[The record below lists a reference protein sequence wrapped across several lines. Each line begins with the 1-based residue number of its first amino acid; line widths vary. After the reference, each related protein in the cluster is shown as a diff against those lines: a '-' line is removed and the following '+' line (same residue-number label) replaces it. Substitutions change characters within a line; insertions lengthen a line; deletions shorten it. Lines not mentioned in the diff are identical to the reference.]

1 MYAPSYPSRT
11 PRQGGFS
18 LVEIMVG
25 LVIGMATVVI
35 MLQMLSNSD
44 ATKRKAAG
52 GNDAQMNGAL
62 ALYTL
67 EREIR
72 ASGYGINDQRLLGC
86 DLTYKTSTDGATV
99 TVPLQPTT
107 VLTAGNGVVPD
118 GDASTDALMVIYSN
132 NQGSADGDKLLSNSS
147 AGSYQVSTPSSY
159 TINDVVIAQNSVRS
173 SPCKLTTDKV
183 VNITG
188 STLTVDPGV
197 LGMPANSVIYN
208 IGPAPVI
215 NVYAVRNGNLTV
227 CDFTAWDCSKASY
240 TNPVDSN
247 VWVPIA
253 SNVVAL
259 RAQYGHDLLAAMP
272 GGGIQKI
279 VSQYD
284 QTTPDKTTGMDGFT
298 TDCSWA
304 RTLAVRVA
312 LVARN
317 ATYDKTDPT
326 KVNPVWSGSTA
337 DAVSSP
343 SNPAALPFDLSAN
356 GDWKKYRY
364 KTMETT
370 VPLRNAIWQGG
381 SQCS

>member
-1 MYAPSYPSRT
+1 MYAPSHPSRT
-11 PRQGGFS
+11 TRQGGFS

-99 TVPLQPTT
+99 TVPLQPAT
-107 VLTAGNGVVPD
+107 VLTAGNALIPG
-118 GDASTDALMVIYSN
+118 GDVNTDALMVIYSN
-132 NQGSADGDKLLSNSS
+132 NQGSADGDKLLSNST
-147 AGSYQVSTPSSY
+147 AGSYQISTPSTY
-159 TINDVVIAQNSVRS
+159 RINDIVIAQNSARPA
-173 SPCKLTTDKV
+173 PCKLTTDKV

-188 STLTVDPGV
+188 STVTVDPGV
-197 LGMPANSVIYN
+197 IGVPANSVIYN
-208 IGPAPVI
+208 MGPAPVI
-215 NVYAVRNGNLTV
+215 NVYAIRNGNLTV
-227 CDFTAWDCSKASY
+227 CDFTAWDCGKASY

-253 SNVVAL
+253 SNVVTL
-259 RAQYGHDLLAAMP
+259 RAQYGHDLLPAIV
-272 GGGIQKI
+272 GGGLQKI

-284 QTTPDKTTGMDGFT
+284 QITPDKNGLHPECD
-298 TDCSWA
+298 WA
-304 RTLAVRVA
+304 RILAVRVA

-317 ATYDKTDPT
+317 ATYDKTNPT
-326 KVNPVWSGSTA
+326 KVNPVWSGTTA
-337 DAVSSP
+337 DQVSSP
-343 SNPAALPFDLSAN
+343 SNPTALPIDLSGN
-356 GDWKKYRY
+356 GDWTKYRY
-364 KTMETT
+364 KSMETT

>member
-1 MYAPSYPSRT
+1 MYTSPHRA
-11 PRQGGFS
+11 RQQGFS

-44 ATKRKAAG
+44 ATKRRAAG
-52 GNDAQMNGAL
+52 GNDAQMNAAL

-67 EREIR
+67 GREIR

-86 DLTYKTSTDGATV
+86 DLTYQTSSDAATV
-99 TVPLQPTT
+99 TIPLQPTT
-107 VLTAGNGVVPD
+107 VLKAGNTLVPA
-118 GDASTDALMVIYSN
+118 GDANTDVLMVIYSSN
-132 NQGSADGDKLLSNSS
+132 AGSADGDKLLANSS

-159 TINDVVIAQNSVRS
+159 NIGDIVVAQNSVRP

-197 LGMPANSVIYN
+197 IGMPANSVIYN
-208 IGPAPVI
+208 MGGAPVVS
-215 NVYAVRNGNLTV
+215 VYAIRNGNLTV
-227 CDFTAWDCSKASY
+227 CDFTAWDCGKASY
-240 TNPVDSN
+240 TNPVNSN

-259 RAQYGHDLLAAMP
+259 RAQYGHDLLAGLP
-272 GGGIQKI
+272 GGGIQKV

-284 QTTPDKTTGMDGFT
+284 QITPDKTTGMSGYSV
-298 TDCSWA
+298 DCSWA

-317 ATYDKTDPT
+317 ASYDKNDVT
-326 KVNPVWSGSTA
+326 KTNPVWSGSTA

-343 SNPAALPFDLSAN
+343 SNPTALPFDLSSN

-364 KTMETT
+364 KTLETT

>member
-1 MYAPSYPSRT
+1 MYLPSSF
-11 PRQGGFS
+11 PRQRGFS

-25 LVIGMATVVI
+25 LAIGMATVVI

-44 ATKRKAAG
+44 ATKRRSAG

-62 ALYTL
+62 AMYTL
-67 EREIR
+67 TREIR

-86 DLTYKTSTDGATV
+86 DLTFKTSSDAASV
-99 TVPLQPTT
+99 TVPLQPAT
-107 VLTAGNGVVPD
+107 VLTAGNTLIPA
-118 GDASTDALMVIYSN
+118 GDANTDALMVIYSSN
-132 NQGSADGDKLLSNSS
+132 EASADGDKLLSNSS
-147 AGSYQVSTPSSY
+147 AGSYQISTPSSY
-159 TINDVVIAQNSVRS
+159 NIGDNVIAQTAVRP

-183 VNITG
+183 INING
-188 STLTVDPGV
+188 ASLVVAPGV

-208 IGPAPVI
+208 MGVAPVV
-215 NVYAVRNGNLTV
+215 NVYAIRNGNLTV
-227 CDFTAWDCSKASY
+227 CDFTAWDCGNASY
-240 TNPVDSN
+240 SSPVNSN

-259 RAQYGHDLLAAMP
+259 RVQYGHDLLAALP

-284 QTTPDKTTGMDGFT
+284 QITPDKSTGMNGYT

-317 ATYDKTDPT
+317 ATYDKNDPT
-326 KVNPVWSGSTA
+326 KANPVWSGSTA
-337 DAVSSP
+337 DSVSSP
-343 SNPAALPFDLSAN
+343 SNPTALPFDLSGN

-364 KTMETT
+364 KTLETT

-381 SQCS
+381 LQCS

>member
-1 MYAPSYPSRT
+1 MSAPSHSA
-11 PRQGGFS
+11 RQQGFS
-18 LVEIMVG
+18 LIEIMVG

-107 VLTAGNGVVPD
+107 VLTAGNGFIPS
-118 GDASTDALMVIYSN
+118 GDANTDILMVVYSN
-132 NQGSADGDKLLSNSS
+132 NQGSVDGDKLLSNSS
-147 AGSYQVSTPSSY
+147 AGSYQISTPSSY
-159 TINDVVIAQNSVRS
+159 NIGDTLIAQNSVRT

-188 STLTVDPGV
+188 STLTVSPGV
-197 LGMPANSVIYN
+197 IGVPANSVIYN
-208 IGPAPVI
+208 LGAAPVI
-215 NVYAVRNGNLTV
+215 SVYAIRNGNLTV

-240 TNPVDSN
+240 SNPVDSN

-259 RAQYGHDLLAAMP
+259 RAQYGHDLLAASP
-272 GGGIQKI
+272 IGGIQKI

-284 QTTPDKTTGMDGFT
+284 QITPDKTTGMTGYT
-298 TDCSWA
+298 TECSWS
-304 RTLAVRVA
+304 RTLAVRLA

-317 ATYDKTDPT
+317 ATYDKKDPT
-326 KVNPVWSGSTA
+326 KVNPVWTGSTA
-337 DAVSSP
+337 DLVSSP
-343 SNPAALPFDLSAN
+343 SNPTALPFDLSSN

-364 KTMETT
+364 KTLETT

>member
-1 MYAPSYPSRT
+1 MYAPSYT
-11 PRQGGFS
+11 TRQRGFS

-52 GNDAQMNGAL
+52 GNDAQMNGTL

-67 EREIR
+67 ERDIR
-72 ASGYGINDQRLLGC
+72 ASGYGINDERLLGC

-99 TVPLQPTT
+99 TIPLQPTT
-107 VLTAGNGVVPD
+107 VLTAGNALVPSA
-118 GDASTDALMVIYSN
+118 DANTDALLVVYSN
-132 NQGSADGDKLLSNSS
+132 NQGPADGDKLLSNSS

-159 TINDVVIAQNSVRS
+159 YINDIVIAQFPVRAA
-173 SPCKLTTDKV
+173 PCKLTMDKV
-183 VNITG
+183 VSING
-188 STLTVDPGV
+188 STLTVSPGV

-208 IGPAPVI
+208 MGGTPVI
-215 NVYAVRNGNLTV
+215 NAYAIRNGNLTV
-227 CDFTAWDCSKASY
+227 CDYTAWDCSKASY
-240 TNPVDSN
+240 ANPIDSN

-259 RAQYGHDLLAAMP
+259 RAQYGHDALAAAP
-272 GGGIQKI
+272 SGGLQKI

-284 QTTPDKTTGMDGFT
+284 QTTPDKNGIRP
-298 TDCSWA
+298 DCGWA
-304 RTLAVRVA
+304 RTLSVRVA

-317 ATYDKTDPT
+317 SSYDKTDPT

-337 DAVSSP
+337 DSVSSP
-343 SNPAALPFDLSAN
+343 ANPTALPIDLSGN

-364 KTMETT
+364 KSMETT

-381 SQCS
+381 STCP

>member
-1 MYAPSYPSRT
+1 MYAPSYT
-11 PRQGGFS
+11 TRQHGFS

-52 GNDAQMNGAL
+52 GNDAQMNGTL

-67 EREIR
+67 ERDIR
-72 ASGYGINDQRLLGC
+72 ASGYGINDERLLGC

-99 TVPLQPTT
+99 TIPLQPTT
-107 VLTAGNGVVPD
+107 VLTAGNGLIPAA
-118 GDASTDALMVIYSN
+118 DANTDALMVVYSN
-132 NQGSADGDKLLSNSS
+132 NEGSADGDKLLSNSS
-147 AGSYQVSTPSSY
+147 AGSYQVSTPSTY
-159 TINDVVIAQNSVRS
+159 NINDVVIAQASARLP
-173 SPCKLTTDKV
+173 PCKLTLDKV
-183 VNITG
+183 VNING

-197 LGMPANSVIYN
+197 MGMLANSIIFN
-208 IGPAPVI
+208 LGGSPVI
-215 NVYAVRNGNLTV
+215 NVYAIRNGNLTV

-240 TNPVDSN
+240 ANPVDSN

-259 RAQYGHDLLAAMP
+259 RAQYGHDLLAIAP
-272 GGGIQKI
+272 AGGLQKI

-284 QTTPDKTTGMDGFT
+284 QTTPDKNGIRP
-298 TDCSWA
+298 DCGWA

-317 ATYDKTDPT
+317 SSYDKTEPT

-343 SNPAALPFDLSAN
+343 ANPTALPIDLSGNA
-356 GDWKKYRY
+356 DWKKYRY
-364 KTMETT
+364 KSMETT

-381 SQCS
+381 STCP

>member
-1 MYAPSYPSRT
+1 MQAPSYTSTQR
-11 PRQGGFS
+11 GFS

-52 GNDAQMNGAL
+52 GNDAQMNGTL

-67 EREIR
+67 ERDIR
-72 ASGYGINDQRLLGC
+72 ASGYGINDERLLGC
-86 DLTYKTSTDGATV
+86 DLTYKTSTDGTSV

-107 VLTAGNGVVPD
+107 VLTTGNALVPA
-118 GDASTDALMVIYSN
+118 GDANTDALLVVYSN
-132 NQGSADGDKLLSNSS
+132 NQGPADGDKLLSNSS

-159 TINDVVIAQNSVRS
+159 YINDIVIAQTSVRAA
-173 SPCKLTTDKV
+173 PCKLTMDKV
-183 VNITG
+183 VSING
-188 STLTVDPGV
+188 STLTVNPGV

-208 IGPAPVI
+208 MGGTPVI
-215 NVYAVRNGNLTV
+215 NAYAIRNGNLTV
-227 CDFTAWDCSKASY
+227 CDYTAWDCSKASY
-240 TNPVDSN
+240 ANPVDSN

-259 RAQYGHDLLAAMP
+259 RAQYGHDALAAAP
-272 GGGIQKI
+272 TGGLQKI

-284 QTTPDKTTGMDGFT
+284 QTTPDKNGFRP
-298 TDCSWA
+298 DCGWA
-304 RTLAVRVA
+304 RTLSVRLA

-317 ATYDKTDPT
+317 SSYDKTDPT
-326 KVNPVWSGSTA
+326 KVNPVWSGSKA
-337 DAVSSP
+337 DSVSAP
-343 SNPAALPFDLSAN
+343 ANPTALPIDLSGN

-364 KTMETT
+364 KSMETT

-381 SQCS
+381 STCP

>member
-1 MYAPSYPSRT
+1 MQAPSYTTTQR
-11 PRQGGFS
+11 GFS

-52 GNDAQMNGAL
+52 GNDAQMNGTL

-107 VLTAGNGVVPD
+107 VLTTGSVHAPAV
-118 GDASTDALMVIYSN
+118 DAKTDALLVIYSN

-147 AGSYQVSTPSSY
+147 AGSYQVSTPSTY
-159 TINDVVIAQNSVRS
+159 NINDVIIAQNSARP
-173 SPCKLTTDKV
+173 SPCALTTDKV
-183 VNITG
+183 LNING
-188 STLTVDPGV
+188 STLTVNPGV
-197 LGMPANSVIYN
+197 MGMLANSVIYN
-208 IGPAPVI
+208 MGGTPVI
-215 NVYAVRNGNLTV
+215 NVYAIRNGNLTV
-227 CDFTAWDCSKASY
+227 CDYTAWDCSKASY
-240 TNPVDSN
+240 ANPVDSN

-253 SNVVAL
+253 SNIVAM
-259 RAQYGHDLLAAMP
+259 RAQYGHDLLPGAS
-272 GGGIQKI
+272 GGGLQKI

-284 QTTPDKTTGMDGFT
+284 QITPDKTTGMNGFT

-304 RTLAVRVA
+304 RTLAVRIA

-317 ATYDKTDPT
+317 TSYDKTEPT
-326 KVNPVWSGSTA
+326 KVTPVWSGSTA
-337 DAVSSP
+337 DGVSSP
-343 SNPAALPFDLSAN
+343 ANPTALPFDLSGN

-364 KTMETT
+364 KSMETT

-381 SQCS
+381 STCS

>member
-1 MYAPSYPSRT
+1 MYAPSHPT
-11 PRQGGFS
+11 RQGGFS

-107 VLTAGNGVVPD
+107 VLTAGNALIPA
-118 GDASTDALMVIYSN
+118 GDANTDALMVIYSN
-132 NQGSADGDKLLSNSS
+132 NQGSGDGDKLLSNAS

-159 TINDVVIAQNSVRS
+159 SINDIVIAQNSARS
-173 SPCKLTTDKV
+173 TPCTLSTDKV
-183 VNITG
+183 IAITG

-197 LGMPANSVIYN
+197 MGMPANSIIFN
-208 IGPAPVI
+208 MGGTPVI
-215 NVYAVRNGNLTV
+215 NVYAIRNGNLTV
-227 CDFTAWDCSKASY
+227 CDFTAWDCSKAGY
-240 TNPVDSN
+240 ANPVDSN

-259 RAQYGHDLLAAMP
+259 RAQYGHDLLAGAP
-272 GGGIQKI
+272 GGGLQKI

-284 QTTPDKTTGMDGFT
+284 QITPDKTTGMNGYT
-298 TDCSWA
+298 VDCSWA

-317 ATYDKTDPT
+317 ATYDKSDPT
-326 KVNPVWSGSTA
+326 KVNPVWSGTTA
-337 DAVSSP
+337 DGVSSP
-343 SNPAALPFDLSAN
+343 SNPTALPFDLSGN

-381 SQCS
+381 SQCT

>member
-1 MYAPSYPSRT
+1 MHAPSYT
-11 PRQGGFS
+11 ARQRGFS

-52 GNDAQMNGAL
+52 GNDAQMNGTL

-107 VLTAGNGVVPD
+107 VLTAGNTLIPA
-118 GDASTDALMVIYSN
+118 GDANTDALLVVYSN
-132 NQGSADGDKLLSNSS
+132 SQGSADGDKLLANAS

-159 TINDVVIAQNSVRS
+159 ALNDIVIAQASARPA
-173 SPCKLTTDKV
+173 PCKLTLDKV
-183 VNITG
+183 LSING

-208 IGPAPVI
+208 MGGAPVI
-215 NVYAVRNGNLTV
+215 NAYAIRNGNLTV
-227 CDFTAWDCSKASY
+227 CDYTAWDCSKASY

-259 RAQYGHDLLAAMP
+259 RAQYGHDLLAAAP
-272 GGGIQKI
+272 TGGLQKV

-284 QTTPDKTTGMDGFT
+284 QITPDKNGVRP
-298 TDCSWA
+298 DCGWA
-304 RTLAVRVA
+304 RTLAVRLA

-317 ATYDKTDPT
+317 SSYDKTEPT

-337 DAVSSP
+337 DSVSAP
-343 SNPAALPFDLSAN
+343 ANPTALPIDLSGN

-364 KTMETT
+364 KSMETT

-381 SQCS
+381 STCP

>member
-1 MYAPSYPSRT
+1 MYAPSYTSRSNHQ
-11 PRQGGFS
+11 RGFS

-107 VLTAGNGVVPD
+107 VLTAGNALVPA
-118 GDASTDALMVIYSN
+118 GDANTDALLVIYSN
-132 NQGSADGDKLLSNSS
+132 NQGSADGDKLLANSS

-159 TINDVVIAQNSVRS
+159 NLNDIVIAQVAKRDPFL
-173 SPCKLTTDKV
+173 PCKLTQDKV
-183 VNITG
+183 VTING
-188 STLTVDPGV
+188 STLTVNPGV
-197 LGMPANSVIYN
+197 MGMLANSVIYN
-208 IGPAPVI
+208 MGGAPVI
-215 NVYAVRNGNLTV
+215 NAYAIRNGNLTV
-227 CDFTAWDCSKASY
+227 CDYTAWDCSKASY
-240 TNPVDSN
+240 ANPVDAN

-253 SNVVAL
+253 SNVVSL
-259 RAQYGHDLLAAMP
+259 RAQYGHDLLAAAAS
-272 GGGIQKI
+272 GGLQKI

-284 QTTPDKTTGMDGFT
+284 QITPDKNGLHPECG
-298 TDCSWA
+298 WA
-304 RTLAVRVA
+304 RTLAVRLA

-317 ATYDKTDPT
+317 SSYDKKEPT

-337 DAVSSP
+337 DQVSSP
-343 SNPAALPFDLSAN
+343 ANPTALTIDLSGNA
-356 GDWKKYRY
+356 DWKKYRY
-364 KTMETT
+364 KSMETT

-381 SQCS
+381 STCL